1 MAVEEREVEV
11 ALRVEM
17 AVDDRLGH
25 PGGGRDLIEAGRLV
39 TALAE
44 EPSRRLEEQ
53 GTALGDRETLSWPGA
68 HVTHG

>member
-1 MAVEEREVEV
+1 
-11 ALRVEM
+11 M

-25 PGGGRDLIEAGRLV
+25 PGGSRDVIKAGRLV

-44 EPSRRLEEQ
+44 EPSRRLDDH
-53 GTALGDRETLSWPGA
+53 GTPLGDRETLSWPGT